1 MIAGKLQNV
10 DVEILTC
17 SKLMPERSSIKHSI
31 RQYKQNQNP
40 QRNKGKDSFFLHFLH
55 GFNKPAKFS
64 IIDFKFD
71 RKRSP

>member
-10 DVEILTC
+10 DVEILAC

-40 QRNKGKDSFFLHFLH
+40 QRNKGKRFLFLHF
-55 GFNKPAKFS
+55 FS
-64 IIDFKFD
+64 LF
-71 RKRSP
+71 